1 MTEIDERYKEGKIYG
16 IRNITDDTKI
26 YIGST
31 IISLA
36 QRFKQHKTKCKN
48 GIECVLYN
56 NIENNDWTLWYIEL
70 YENYPCNSKKELE
83 RREGELIRDIGTLN
97 MNVAGRT
104 IQEYRKEK
112 PDKIKETKKKYY
124 EKNIEKIEEYRK
136 KYNTE
141 NADKIKEHMRAYR
154 KENADKLKKKYSE
167 QKVCCSICGSLS
179 SEKYLTRHQK
189 TKKCQEASQ

>member
-70 YENYPCNSKKELE
+70 YENIM
-83 RREGELIRDIGTLN
+83 GEKFVKADISDIN
-97 MNVAGRT
+97 NR
-104 IQEYRKEK
+104 I
-112 PDKIKETKKKYY
+112 
-124 EKNIEKIEEYRK
+124 EKNVLDY
-136 KYNTE
+136 
-141 NADKIKEHMRAYR
+141 
-154 KENADKLKKKYSE
+154 
-167 QKVCCSICGSLS
+167 LS
-179 SEKYLTRHQK
+179 K
-189 TKKCQEASQ
+189 

>member
-70 YENYPCNSKKELE
+70 YENYPCNSKKVLE

-104 IQEYRKEK
+104 IQEYSKEK

-124 EKNIEKIEEYRK
+124 R
-136 KYNTE
+136 
-141 NADKIKEHMRAYR
+141 
-154 KENADKLKKKYSE
+154 
-167 QKVCCSICGSLS
+167 Q
-179 SEKYLTRHQK
+179 
-189 TKKCQEASQ
+189 